1 MLSFALQLL
10 FSASKPFLQ
19 ATWIHA
25 QEPNETVAVKIV
37 PFNADDESL
46 ETERSTMNKLKL
58 GGFDNLVH
66 VQALYLLEEQ
76 PPHSKQPRL
85 GIVMKWYEDGSL
97 RSLLAKTQLPN
108 PSRACLSWSDKLQ
121 IAIDVCNGLRILH
134 GENLLHRD
142 VKADNVL
149 LKMDADT
156 CSMRGKRHPSSLQRC
171 VTLKVMLVSGYLC
184 NFGISAS
191 RESVDVRKQK
201 G

>member
-1 MLSFALQLL
+1 
-10 FSASKPFLQ
+10 
-19 ATWIHA
+19 
-25 QEPNETVAVKIV
+25 VKIV

-46 ETERSTMNKLKL
+46 ETELSIMNKVKL

-66 VQALYLLEEQ
+66 VKALYFFEEQ
-76 PPHSKQPRL
+76 PTHSKQPSPGTQVGGKQFRV

-121 IAIDVCNGLRILH
+121 LAIDVCNGLRILH

-149 LKMDADT
+149 LKKDADT
-156 CSMRGKRHPSSLQRC
+156 LRMRGKRHPASLQRC
-171 VTLKVMLVSGYLC
+171 VTLKLMLVSGYLC
-184 NFGISAS
+184 DFGISAS
-191 RESVDVRKQK
+191 RESVNVRKQK